1 MDSLKG
7 CLLFEKNP
15 QCLLMDIADRGYYC
29 ADFEVGGQQ
38 QWFIGFTLTCDDWD
52 NPYGE
57 VGHFAESW
65 VRAVAL
71 PKQQ

>member
-1 MDSLKG
+1 
-7 CLLFEKNP
+7 
-15 QCLLMDIADRGYYC
+15 MDIADRGYYC

-52 NPYGE
+52 NPYGK